1 MIHVSWFLFPLF
13 FLFIFGPFRRR
24 YWRRRAW
31 NRDWDGMPGEHDR
44 DPERAQLRAE
54 REKRERQR
62 EEQIE
67 QLETRVAEL
76 ESRLDYT
83 ERLLTQRRESQP
95 VVGPTPGT

>member
-24 YWRRRAW
+24 YWRRRPW
-31 NRDWDGMPGEHDR
+31 NWGWDGMPR
-44 DPERAQLRAE
+44 DQDSERPTMGGRNE
-54 REKRERQR
+54 ERERQR

-83 ERLLTQRRESQP
+83 ERLLTQRRESHPLHGDLP
-95 VVGPTPGT
+95 VKS

>member
-1 MIHVSWFLFPLF
+1 MIHVSWFLFPLV

-24 YWRRRAW
+24 YWPRRPW
-31 NRDWDGMPGEHDR
+31 NWDWDGMPRDR
-44 DPERAQLRAE
+44 DPEPSKVRGD
-54 REKRERQR
+54 RERQR
-62 EEQIE
+62 DEQIE

-95 VVGPTPGT
+95 LPDRLPVKS